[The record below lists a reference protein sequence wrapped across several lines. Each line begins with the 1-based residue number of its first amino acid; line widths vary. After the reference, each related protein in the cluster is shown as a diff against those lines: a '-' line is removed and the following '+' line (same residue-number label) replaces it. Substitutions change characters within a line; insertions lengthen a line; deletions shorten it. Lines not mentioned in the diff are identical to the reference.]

1 MQTRLILLT
10 AALAA
15 CAAPAPAP
23 PDPTPELEALLDQ
36 SARAWNAG
44 DLDGFLVTYAR
55 DSATTFV
62 TTRGPV
68 YGFETIRGRYAA
80 RFEPGA
86 ERDSLHFTDFTV
98 RMLGTDYVLSTARYV
113 LMRGD
118 SVTATGPF
126 TVIWERRPE
135 GWRMIH
141 DHTS

>member
-1 MQTRLILLT
+1 MRTRLLLVI

-15 CAAPAPAP
+15 CQAPVP
-23 PDPTPELEALLDQ
+23 PDPTAELQALLDQ

-44 DLDGFLVTYAR
+44 DLDGFLITYAR

-68 YGFETIRGRYAA
+68 YGFETIRERYAP
-80 RFEPGA
+80 RFAPGA

-98 RMLGTDYVLSTARYV
+98 RMMGTDYVLSTARYV

-126 TVIWERRPE
+126 TVIWEHRPE

>member
-1 MQTRLILLT
+1 MRRCSLIVGL
-10 AALAA
+10 LAA
-15 CAAPAPAP
+15 CARGPQPT
-23 PDPTPELEALLDQ
+23 PDPTTELERLMLL

-62 TTRGPV
+62 TSRGPI
-68 YGFETIRGRYAA
+68 YGFEVIRGRYAG
-80 RFEPGA
+80 RFAPGA
-86 ERDSLHFTDFTV
+86 ERDSLTFADFTV
-98 RMLGTDYVLSTARYV
+98 RMLGSDYVLSTARYV
-113 LMRGD
+113 LTRGD

>member
-1 MQTRLILLT
+1 MLTRLMLLT
-10 AALAA
+10 AVLAA
-15 CAAPAPAP
+15 CAAPAP
-23 PDPTPELEALLDQ
+23 PDPTPELQALLDQ
-36 SARAWNAG
+36 SAKAWNAG
-44 DLDGFLVTYAR
+44 DLDGFLMTYAR

-80 RFEPGA
+80 RFEPDA
-86 ERDSLHFTDFTV
+86 VRDSLHFTDFTV
-98 RMLGTDYVLSTARYV
+98 RMLGSDYVLSTARYV

-126 TVIWERRPE
+126 TVIWEHRPE

>member
-1 MQTRLILLT
+1 MRSAILLI
-10 AALAA
+10 AGALGCAPA
-15 CAAPAPAP
+15 AAPP
-23 PDPTPELEALLDQ
+23 PDDPTPELERLMRR
-36 SARAWNAG
+36 SAESWNAG
-44 DLDGFLVTYAR
+44 DLDGFLITYAR

-62 TTRGPV
+62 TSRGPV
-68 YGFETIRGRYAA
+68 YGFEAIRGRYAA

-86 ERDSLHFTDFTV
+86 ERDSLTFTEFTV
-98 RMLGTDYVLSTARYV
+98 RMLGGNYVLSTARYV
-113 LMRGD
+113 LARGD

>member
-1 MQTRLILLT
+1 MRALTVLLA

-15 CAAPAPAP
+15 CTAPAASSA
-23 PDPTPELEALLDQ
+23 DPTAELQALLDQ

-44 DLDGFLVTYAR
+44 DLDGFLITYAR

-80 RFEPGA
+80 RFDPGA

-98 RMLGTDYVLSTARYV
+98 RMLGTDFVVSTARYV

-126 TVIWERRPE
+126 TVIWEHRPE

>member
-1 MQTRLILLT
+1 MRLLT
-10 AALAA
+10 LAIVVLSA
-15 CAAPAPAP
+15 CAPYPAP
-23 PDPTPELEALLDQ
+23 PADPTPELEALLEQ

-44 DLDGFLVTYAR
+44 DLDGFLITYAR

-62 TTRGPV
+62 TTNGPV
-68 YGFETIRGRYAA
+68 YGFETIRDRYAP

-86 ERDSLHFTDFTV
+86 ERDSLHFTAFTV
-98 RMLGTDYVLSTARYV
+98 RMMGTDYVLSTARYV

-126 TVIWERRPE
+126 TVIWEHRPE

>member
-1 MQTRLILLT
+1 MRTRTVLLAT
-10 AALAA
+10 ALAA
-15 CAAPAPAP
+15 CAAPAPTA
-23 PDPTPELEALLDQ
+23 DPSPELQALLDQ
-36 SARAWNAG
+36 SAAAWNAG
-44 DLDGFLVTYAR
+44 DLDGFLITYAR

-68 YGFETIRGRYAA
+68 YGFETIRDRYAA

-86 ERDSLHFTDFTV
+86 ERDSLHFTAFTV
-98 RMLGTDYVLSTARYV
+98 RMLGADYVLSTARYV
-113 LMRGD
+113 LTRGD

>member
-1 MQTRLILLT
+1 MRTRTVLLAT
-10 AALAA
+10 ALAA
-15 CAAPAPAP
+15 CAAPAPTA
-23 PDPTPELEALLDQ
+23 DPSPELQALLDQ
-36 SARAWNAG
+36 SAAAWNAG
-44 DLDGFLVTYAR
+44 DLDGFLITYAR

-68 YGFETIRGRYAA
+68 YGFETIRDRYAA

-98 RMLGTDYVLSTARYV
+98 RMLGADYVLSTARYM
-113 LMRGD
+113 LTRGD